1 MKIGHCRRRPST
13 AVSARTSWLLNRTRK
28 TAEAGPH
35 MALRALAGAIRKAGC
50 DPPDRLA
57 NYALHPRFVLTS
69 L

>member
-1 MKIGHCRRRPST
+1 
-13 AVSARTSWLLNRTRK
+13 
-28 TAEAGPH
+28 